1 MKDKSND
8 MSVCCNQNAQLS
20 CDAEFKNPLGKVQQE
35 SKFRLKHY
43 NLLHVLVVYLCFKFG
58 VVGVWRS

>member
-20 CDAEFKNPLGKVQQE
+20 CDAGFINPQGKVQQQ
-35 SKFRLKHY
+35 SKISPIYKKTQ
-43 NLLHVLVVYLCFKFG
+43 NMAK
-58 VVGVWRS
+58 

>member
-20 CDAEFKNPLGKVQQE
+20 CDAGFINPQGKVQQQ
-35 SKFRLKHY
+35 SKFRLKD
-43 NLLHVLVVYLCFKFG
+43 
-58 VVGVWRS
+58 